1 MPHSQTLSPGLRIP
15 PGQTQKCSGR
25 TRRSS
30 KRPPWAAKSR
40 FGKNR
45 KRQQN
50 VFFQGCP
57 LGPKKAPKRPP
68 REGRKVVN
76 VSIHTMKVMIPLC
89 RSWPPGSLRTHP
101 CPTRGGLRGPLG
113 SQKALPHF
121 SAFQQFFRSPPVWP
135 LACSQPFLACLKWPN
150 LHYYYSKTDDFA
162 VPPRA
167 VVFTLLGPK
176 YDFWPPLGR
185 PVSSFFGLKLDLGFC
200 K

>member
-1 MPHSQTLSPGLRIP
+1 MNIFAPLPNPLPGAAHSAGPTQNRSPGA
-15 PGQTQKCSGR
+15 
-25 TRRSS
+25 RRSS
-30 KRPPWAAKSR
+30 TRPPWAAKSR

-76 VSIHTMKVMIPLC
+76 VSNHTMKVMIPLC

-113 SQKALPHF
+113 SQKTLPHF
-121 SAFQQFFRSPPVWP
+121 SAFQQFSSLTSRLGPGLLTALFGLPEMTKS
-135 LACSQPFLACLKWPN
+135 
-150 LHYYYSKTDDFA
+150 
-162 VPPRA
+162 
-167 VVFTLLGPK
+167 TLL
-176 YDFWPPLGR
+176 LQ
-185 PVSSFFGLKLDLGFC
+185 
-200 K
+200 

>member
-101 CPTRGGLRGPLG
+101 CPTRGGLGGP
-113 SQKALPHF
+113 P
-121 SAFQQFFRSPPVWP
+121 W
-135 LACSQPFLACLKWPN
+135 
-150 LHYYYSKTDDFA
+150 
-162 VPPRA
+162 
-167 VVFTLLGPK
+167 GPK
-176 YDFWPPLGR
+176 SASALFSISTVFPLTSRVAPGLLTAL
-185 PVSSFFGLKLDLGFC
+185 FGLPEMAKSILLL
-200 K
+200 